1 MKILKKKAYPIVVQ
15 TQNQILSYGCL
26 FQKYSYKIPAQLWS
40 GVFRIFVHGTLN
52 TTPPPEKQ
60 NKKKK
65 KQKQKQT
72 NKNQSANNTNLFYFI
87 ILL

>member
-60 NKKKK
+60 NKTKT
-65 KQKQKQT
+65 KQKQT
-72 NKNQSANNTNLFYFI
+72 NKQTKISLLTILTYFI
-87 ILL
+87 S